1 MSNKFIS
8 RGKITI
14 LKNRK
19 EKSAMKDE
27 LASELENLK
36 NQKIVSEKTAQIY
49 LSELRK
55 KMKSAEDV
63 THQDK
68 PE

>member
-1 MSNKFIS
+1 
-8 RGKITI
+8 
-14 LKNRK
+14 
-19 EKSAMKDE
+19 MKDE
-27 LASELENLK
+27 LESELENLK